1 MRNLLEFLSRHNHWF
16 VFLLL
21 EVVGLVLLF
30 QYSNYHASVWISSA
44 NAVTG
49 KVMEADAWVTSFF
62 HMRGEN
68 EALTVRNLQ
77 LEQEVLALRNEL
89 DAVHRRDTTLQD
101 RSRQVVFDSLQTIP
115 AKVVGNSVHRV
126 NNMMTI
132 DRGEADGVK
141 ADMGVACGTG
151 VVGIVYLT
159 SAHYAVVLPVLNEK
173 SNISCA
179 IQGRGYFGYLHWNG
193 GLTNEAYLDDVPRH
207 AKFELGDTI
216 VTSGYSSVF
225 PGGLMVGTVTEQLDS
240 RDGLS
245 YRLKVQLATDYA
257 QLRNVSVIRYEHRQ
271 EQAELEQKAAEAL
284 DVDVNKQ

>member
-16 VFLLL
+16 VFLIL

-30 QYSNYHASVWISSA
+30 QYSNYHASVWMSSA

-68 EALTVRNLQ
+68 EDLTARNLQ
-77 LEQEVLALRNEL
+77 LEQEVFALRNEL
-89 DAVHRRDTTLQD
+89 DALRQRDTTQQN
-101 RSRQVVFDSLQTIP
+101 RRQQLMIDTLQTIP

-132 DRGEADGVK
+132 DKGEADGVTT
-141 ADMGVACGTG
+141 DMGVACGTG
-151 VVGIVYLT
+151 VVGIVYLA

-193 GLTNEAYLDDVPRH
+193 GLTDVAYLDDVPRH
-207 AKFELGDTI
+207 AKFEIGDTI

-245 YRLKVQLATDYA
+245 YRLKVHLATDYA
-257 QLRNVSVIRYEHRQ
+257 QLRNVSVIRYAHRQ
-271 EQAELEQKAAEAL
+271 EQAALEQKAAETL
-284 DVDVNKQ
+284 NVEVNKQ

>member
-1 MRNLLEFLSRHNHWF
+1 M
-16 VFLLL
+16 
-21 EVVGLVLLF
+21 VLLF
-30 QYSNYHASVWISSA
+30 QYSNYHASVWFSSA

-68 EALTVRNLQ
+68 EDLTARNLQ
-77 LEQEVLALRNEL
+77 LEQEVFALRNEL
-89 DAVHRRDTTLQD
+89 DEAYRRDTTLQD
-101 RSRQVVFDSLQTIP
+101 RRQQILFDTLQTIP

-132 DRGEADGVK
+132 DKGEADGVK
-141 ADMGVACGTG
+141 PDMGVACGTG

-159 SAHYAVVLPVLNEK
+159 SAHYSVVLPVLNEK

-193 GLTNEAYLDDVPRH
+193 GLTDVAYVDDVPRH

-216 VTSGYSSVF
+216 ITSGYSSVF

-245 YRLKVQLATDYA
+245 YRLKVQLTTDYA
-257 QLRNVSVIRYEHRQ
+257 QLRNVNVIRYAHRQ
-271 EQAELEQKAAEAL
+271 EQAELEEKAAETL
-284 DVDVNKQ
+284 NMDVKNQ